1 MPTPDQERMD
11 AISDALARLVRKQ
24 NQTDERLARIEAA
37 LNVPPVERAE
47 ERRETAPPPP
57 QPIPEPR
64 PIDPPPPHAAPPRR
78 LETQVG
84 LTWVNRIGVITLV
97 IGIGFFFK
105 WAVDNEWI
113 GPAARVG
120 LGVLAGFAALAIADY
135 LWRKGQRTFAQGI
148 TGAGIAIL
156 YLSIYS
162 AFAFYQLV
170 PQAVAFLAMVLAT
183 VLACALAMRYNAAA
197 ISALG
202 LFGGYITPIL
212 LSTGE
217 DHPWFLFAYVLV
229 LNGGS
234 LALVRSRQWRILDVL
249 SVAATI
255 IIFWSWFSSHLQP
268 EKRLPATAFIL
279 LSYALFA
286 EASLLPLFVIAEV
299 SSLFAIGA
307 IWPQSPGVFFFLEL
321 VICVGALIVADRRRS
336 AVTLAMTFAAFW
348 TVYGF
353 WYADLHTPVPAG
365 PLYIG
370 LSCAFLLFF
379 GWNVWWFLIKLEAP
393 RVQDMVVLAL
403 DGIAYFGA
411 AYHLLN
417 PGYQVWM
424 GLLAV
429 AVASAHLTL
438 GAELWKRHGAD
449 TRPILLSLGIAVA
462 FLTLAIPIQF
472 HAYRITMAWSLEAA
486 ALTWIAA
493 RLRSRPLLYGSL
505 LIVAMLA
512 IRLGAIDSWMYPDPN
527 SYSAVANARF
537 LTFCIAALSAWLSA
551 WWAGDKVVALVDYA
565 AGHFFMLW
573 GMSLEVIGWV
583 ERTTPSQNQL
593 SVKTV
598 SISILFAL
606 YAVILVSVGVGT
618 RTAVNRIAGLGL
630 IGFVVLKLYVF
641 DVWQLGRIYRIS
653 AFVAL
658 GALLLA
664 TSFLY
669 SHFRNL
675 IESWWREDEVSS

>member
-1 MPTPDQERMD
+1 MD
-11 AISDALARLVRKQ
+11 ALSDALARLVRRQ
-24 NQTDERLARIEAA
+24 NETDERLARIEAA
-37 LNVPPVERAE
+37 LPVPPVRLE
-47 ERRETAPPPP
+47 EPRTEIPQPPPPPPLTAPPQIEPAPLAAPP
-57 QPIPEPR
+57 
-64 PIDPPPPHAAPPRR
+64 APPRR

-120 LGVLAGFAALAIADY
+120 LGILVGLAALGIADY
-135 LWRKGQRTFAQGI
+135 LWRKDQRIFAQGI
-148 TGAGIAIL
+148 TGAGIGIL
-156 YLSIYS
+156 YLSVYA
-162 AFAFYQLV
+162 AFGFYQLV
-170 PQAVAFLAMVLAT
+170 PQAAAFLAMLLAT
-183 VLACALAMRYNAAA
+183 VLAGTLAMRYNSAA
-197 ISALG
+197 IAALG

-212 LSTGE
+212 LSAGE
-217 DHPWFLFAYVLV
+217 DHPWFLFGYVLV
-229 LNGGS
+229 LNGGA
-234 LALVRSRQWRILDVL
+234 LALVRARRWPILDVL

-255 IIFWSWFSSHLQP
+255 IIFWSWFNGHFQP
-268 EKRLPATAFIL
+268 EKRFPATIFIL

-286 EASLLPLFVIAEV
+286 DASLLPLFLTAEI
-299 SSLFAIGA
+299 SWLFAIGA
-307 IWPQSPGVFFFLEL
+307 VWPQSPDVFFFLEL
-321 VICVGALIVADRRRS
+321 ALCLGALVVADRRRS
-336 AVTLAMTFAAFW
+336 AATLAVTFAAFW
-348 TVYGF
+348 TVYGL
-353 WYADLHTPVPAG
+353 WYVDLHTPVSAG
-365 PLYIG
+365 PLYTG

-379 GWNVWWFLIKLEAP
+379 GWNVWWFLIKRETP

-403 DGIAYFGA
+403 NGIAYFGA

-417 PGYQVWM
+417 PGFHAWM

-462 FLTLAIPIQF
+462 FLTLAIPIQLN
-472 HAYRITMAWSLEAA
+472 AYRITMAWSVEVA

-493 RLRSRPLLYGSL
+493 RLRARPLLYGSVW
-505 LIVAMLA
+505 IVAMLA
-512 IRLGAIDSWMYPDPN
+512 IRLAAIDTWMFPDPN
-527 SYSAVANARF
+527 AYSAVANARF
-537 LTFCIAALSAWLSA
+537 LTFCIAAMSGWLSA
-551 WWAGDKVVALVDYA
+551 WWAGDKAVALLDYI
-565 AGHFFMLW
+565 AGHLFMLW
-573 GMSLEVIGWV
+573 GLSLEVIGWV

-598 SISILFAL
+598 SLSILFAL
-606 YAVILVSVGVGT
+606 YAVALVSIGVGT

-641 DVWQLGRIYRIS
+641 DVWQLGRVYRIS

-669 SHFRNL
+669 SHFRSL
-675 IESWWREDEVSS
+675 IESWWRDEGAPS